1 MADSLNLDWFAF
13 ELDEGQELT
22 LDVDWGEGGVGRA
35 EATLAITDQS
45 GVATERSFADGADWM
60 SSEASFADD
69 AIWVAIDSDAGY
81 EGGFTWWSDSEGGL
95 VLDESLIG
103 PADTLAD
110 EPAIEAA
117 EADESG
123 LFVGADIVFG
133 DEIPIGDVL
142 IGGDGRETY
151 RVTSESEGE
160 TVTILDFHAGDGGDR
175 LDISELLATG
185 SGSLDVAYDSRSEST
200 TVTVSGVGTEDTVI
214 VVYGA
219 DLTSDFDTYVV
230 TDTVV

>member
-1 MADSLNLDWFAF
+1 
-13 ELDEGQELT
+13 
-22 LDVDWGEGGVGRA
+22 
-35 EATLAITDQS
+35 
-45 GVATERSFADGADWM
+45 
-60 SSEASFADD
+60 
-69 AIWVAIDSDAGY
+69 
-81 EGGFTWWSDSEGGL
+81 
-95 VLDESLIG
+95 
-103 PADTLAD
+103 
-110 EPAIEAA
+110 IEAA

-151 RVTSESEGE
+151 RVTSESEGA

-219 DLTSDFDTYVV
+219 DLTSDFDAYVV
-230 TDTVV
+230 TDTIV